1 MKADDERAEHP
12 DTWQGQNLLG
22 FALMDVRAELE

>member
-1 MKADDERAEHP
+1 MAQHP

-22 FALMDVRAELE
+22 FALMDVREVLSGNR